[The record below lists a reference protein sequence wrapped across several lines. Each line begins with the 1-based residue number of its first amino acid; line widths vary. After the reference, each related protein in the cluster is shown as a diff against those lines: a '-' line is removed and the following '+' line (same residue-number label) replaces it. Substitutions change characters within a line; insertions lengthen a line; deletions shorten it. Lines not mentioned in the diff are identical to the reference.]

1 MQSSSN
7 HISFL
12 LQDPDIKG
20 TVYES
25 MLNHY
30 IKSKDPKAKFDGIQS
45 YSNPLFKT
53 QQDLNDE
60 ISRVYGEQ
68 LEKTQK
74 GAQAGSE
81 YQTADY
87 QNTIDQLNQGLSDS
101 TAELSNSSASKG
113 SFGSTAFQER
123 QKSLANQYNNKFKSA
138 FDTSAY
144 KATTQGLENQAALGY
159 NQYNPSFAKS
169 QANAVGNSIT
179 TGTTGQNYRY
189 NPFNQA
195 VGGIQ
200 ANKNYSLN
208 KLNYN

>member
-87 QNTIDQLNQGLSDS
+87 QNTIDQLNQGLA
-101 TAELSNSSASKG
+101 AEQRNLNNKSASQG
-113 SFGSTAFQER
+113 AFGSTAWQEN
-123 QKSLANQYNNKFKSA
+123 QKSLANEYNNKFKSA
-138 FDTSAY
+138 YDTSAY
-144 KATTQGLENQAALGY
+144 KATTQGLENQSALGY
-159 NQYNPSFAKS
+159 NQYNPSFAKT
-169 QANAVGNSIT
+169 QANIVGNAIT
-179 TGTTGQNYRY
+179 PVSTGQSYKY

>member
-87 QNTIDQLNQGLSDS
+87 QNTIDQLNQGLA
-101 TAELSNSSASKG
+101 AEQRNLNNKSASQG
-113 SFGSTAFQER
+113 AFGSTAWQEN
-123 QKSLANQYNNKFKSA
+123 QKSLANEYNNKFKSA
-138 FDTSAY
+138 YDASAY
-144 KATTQGLENQAALGY
+144 KATTQGLENQSALGY
-159 NQYNPSFAKS
+159 NQYNPSFAKT
-169 QANAVGNSIT
+169 QANIVGNAIT
-179 TGTTGQNYRY
+179 PVSTGQSYKY